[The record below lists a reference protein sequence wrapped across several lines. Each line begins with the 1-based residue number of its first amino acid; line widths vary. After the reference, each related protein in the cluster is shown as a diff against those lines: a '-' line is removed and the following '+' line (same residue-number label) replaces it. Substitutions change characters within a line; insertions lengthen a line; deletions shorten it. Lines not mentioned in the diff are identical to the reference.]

1 MIQYLDTNWIYQNG
15 SPPWQPFTAAASE
28 SWYQH
33 VPGSTTTRIV
43 SSGYGGGYLINQTN
57 PQVQSFFQSYVR
69 SHYGAEDGLMMDDQS
84 ASLSS
89 QLFYATCGC
98 GSSEEIGS
106 TPALQA
112 AHESMS
118 AAMTHS
124 DGQPYLQIDNSL
136 PPNPYLPQGFGML
149 DPATGVEG
157 LISEGAPEYNGT
169 LDPFYST
176 LLDEIAYV
184 ANETSGFVVPLSYGA
199 AGASYQQQSRRVQE
213 ATILLGYSSG
223 HLVDWADLEQGS
235 GDLAVWP
242 EEGLYP
248 TSPVESMGPPGG
260 TGCLAGTGAVCSTG
274 GHNDLQVA
282 PGVYRR
288 EFDACYDQGVLFGP
302 CAAIVNTTGS
312 PITISSAW
320 LEQSYGHQMTFSGG
334 DAESGGSVNLTGSP
348 FVPNSTTVGAQDA
361 TLLSP

>member
-1 MIQYLDTNWIYQNG
+1 
-15 SPPWQPFTAAASE
+15 
-28 SWYQH
+28 
-33 VPGSTTTRIV
+33 
-43 SSGYGGGYLINQTN
+43 
-57 PQVQSFFQSYVR
+57 
-69 SHYGAEDGLMMDDQS
+69 
-84 ASLSS
+84 
-89 QLFYATCGC
+89 
-98 GSSEEIGS
+98 
-106 TPALQA
+106 
-112 AHESMS
+112 
-118 AAMTHS
+118 
-124 DGQPYLQIDNSL
+124 
-136 PPNPYLPQGFGML
+136 
-149 DPATGVEG
+149 
-157 LISEGAPEYNGT
+157 
-169 LDPFYST
+169 
-176 LLDEIAYV
+176 
-184 ANETSGFVVPLSYGA
+184 
-199 AGASYQQQSRRVQE
+199 
-213 ATILLGYSSG
+213 SSG